1 MRVGWNKSCVS
12 CAQSKQRCTGN
23 AKWQKA
29 PTTRLGETLDLDV
42 ATNTREFWEELYATH
57 AVQLNSSSQNV
68 GQALETHLQGIH
80 EALVAIITGLKEIT
94 EGVRMPRVP
103 ESRSSS
109 SSPSPLPPGTC
120 PFKPVHFM
128 PFKPVHFAVEPMEVA
143 GLSVVS
149 PVAESA
155 KMDVVKE
162 GNVEGEREVS

>member
-12 CAQSKQRCTGN
+12 CAQSKQRCAGN

-29 PTTRLGETLDLDV
+29 PATRLGETLDPDV

-57 AVQLNSSSQNV
+57 AAQLNSSGQNV
-68 GQALETHLQGIH
+68 GQALETRLQGIQD
-80 EALVAIITGLKEIT
+80 ALVAVVAGLKEIA

-109 SSPSPLPPGTC
+109 SSPSPPPPGTR
-120 PFKPVHFM
+120 PFKPVHFT

-143 GLSVVS
+143 GPSVVS
-149 PVAESA
+149 PAAESA

-162 GNVEGEREVS
+162 GNVEGVREGS